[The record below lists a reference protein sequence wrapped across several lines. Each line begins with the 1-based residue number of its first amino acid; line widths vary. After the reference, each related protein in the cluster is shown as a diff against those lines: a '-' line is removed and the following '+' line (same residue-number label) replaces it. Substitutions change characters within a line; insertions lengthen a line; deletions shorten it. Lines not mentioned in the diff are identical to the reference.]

1 MVVVRKEVIRSGV
14 GMLYSGTNKRILHYA
29 SALRSSSMFWI
40 TLPVTYLHY
49 ITALRSCINSALR
62 SCITFLQLHSCI
74 TFLHYISTLQFCI
87 TILQYI
93 SALHFCITFPYYAP
107 GLHSWSYSFLDDG
120 CIVRL
125 NTNDGSILWSLSSL
139 SATKSITA
147 QLLNV
152 GKLCFSTQ
160 TWKKIIDFHEWLR
173 LKTSKIS
180 GLAYGINA
188 YSQSVIWSMSSLPA
202 T

>member
-1 MVVVRKEVIRSGV
+1 MVEVRKEEIRCGV
-14 GMLYSGTNKRILHYA
+14 GMLYSGTNNRILHYVP
-29 SALRSSSMFWI
+29 AL
-40 TLPVTYLHY
+40 VLHY
-49 ITALRSCINSALR
+49 VRALR

-74 TFLHYISTLQFCI
+74 TFLHYISVLHFCFTFLHYISTLQFCI

-152 GKLCFSTQ
+152 GKLSFSTQ
-160 TWKKIIDFHEWLR
+160 TWKKIIDDHEWLR

-180 GLAYGINA
+180 GLAYGINS